1 MDLIRN
7 VSTVLIIRTQ
17 KFQKKTNN
25 NVIIVRI
32 VTVLCVSQKLKRNM
46 LRKTSKGNAIMQ
58 SIKNASI
65 VSMLR
70 ART

>member
-32 VTVLCVSQKLKRNM
+32 VTVLCVNQKLKRNM